1 MIMMRIIT
9 IQARACPTERRPP
22 AGSAAGAVA
31 ASEAGPVV
39 EMVLMVV
46 PPQARS
52 VSPARVIRYWRIVM
66 AASTMSSPTA
76 IAEA

>member
-22 AGSAAGAVA
+22 AGAVA